1 MIFYMVNKQSKK
13 EKEKKQREERKKK
26 NLVPESA
33 TYIVKIRQSSLDA
46 QNTYLQKYFVQ
57 NPKIPTIL
65 TKIQPNP
72 FIFLR

>member
-1 MIFYMVNKQSKK
+1 MVNKQSKK
-13 EKEKKQREERKKK
+13 KKEKKKQREKK

-46 QNTYLQKYFVQ
+46 QNTYQQKYFVQ